1 MITSLLPL
9 NSDHVMVH
17 LIGYKCA
24 FCSTQLTAWK
34 YVHVYKT
41 IVLVPKWFIAW
52 SELGGNREV
61 NTDREDEV
69 SEMFRLS
76 LLFFWRIRWSIS
88 SHAKMTDV
96 GKKKMEP
103 VRNCCYSSQLL
114 ARFMRALYI
123 LRNGDVLHVY
133 LPWALRK
140 HSDAHCTSA
149 GILVDRTVENAPVQ
163 WPIAARVVTKK

>member
-1 MITSLLPL
+1 MCILQHATDCVGVCPCIQNNCSGSKMIHHMIEV
-9 NSDHVMVH
+9 DGH
-17 LIGYKCA
+17 
-24 FCSTQLTAWK
+24 
-34 YVHVYKT
+34 
-41 IVLVPKWFIAW
+41 
-52 SELGGNREV
+52 REV
-61 NTDREDEV
+61 NTDREDKV
-69 SEMFRLS
+69 SELFRLS

-103 VRNCCYSSQLL
+103 VWNCCYSSQLL

>member
-1 MITSLLPL
+1 MCILQHATDCMKICPCIQNNCSGSKMI
-9 NSDHVMVH
+9 HRMIW
-17 LIGYKCA
+17 IG
-24 FCSTQLTAWK
+24 WK
-34 YVHVYKT
+34 Q
-41 IVLVPKWFIAW
+41 
-52 SELGGNREV
+52 EV

-96 GKKKMEP
+96 GEKKIEP
-103 VRNCCYSSQLL
+103 VRNCCNSSQLL
-114 ARFMRALYI
+114 ARFMRVPYV

-149 GILVDRTVENAPVQ
+149 GILVGRTVENAPVQ